1 MACEELLRLRGEAA
15 KLRKDLEDHRKQA
28 IQRRADDRRQSG
40 RDTSDLD
47 LYLRRCIQK
56 KGSEIERHIVAHGC
70 QEGAEQG

>member
-1 MACEELLRLRGEAA
+1 MACEELQRLRSEAA
-15 KLRKDLEDHRKQA
+15 KLRKDLEEHRKQS
-28 IQRRADDRRQSG
+28 IQRRTDDRRESG

-70 QEGAEQG
+70 QDGADQG